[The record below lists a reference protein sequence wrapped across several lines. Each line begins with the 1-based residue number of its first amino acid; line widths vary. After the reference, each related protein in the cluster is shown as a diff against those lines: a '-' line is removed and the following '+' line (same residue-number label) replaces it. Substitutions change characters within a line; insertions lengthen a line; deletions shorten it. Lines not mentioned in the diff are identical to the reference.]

1 MNIFETLADPTRRHI
16 VELLADGERSVGE
29 LCGEFEISQ
38 PAISRH
44 LRVLRDSGLVASR
57 TDAQRRLYSLQ
68 PGPLEEI
75 DRWLERYS
83 SFWRQRLDD
92 LESVLLVDNRKK
104 TKEENPIRKK
114 KRKGE
119 KR

>member
-16 VELLADGERSVGE
+16 VELLADGECSVGE

-44 LRVLRDSGLVASR
+44 LRVLRDAGLVASR
-57 TDAQRRLYSLQ
+57 TDAQRRMYSLR
-68 PGPLEEI
+68 PGPFEEI

-83 SFWRQRLDD
+83 CFWRRRLDD
-92 LESVLLVDNRKK
+92 LESVLLDEDPEEA
-104 TKEENPIRKK
+104 KEENRLTNG
-114 KRKGE
+114 KRKGT
-119 KR
+119 KS

>member
-16 VELLADGERSVGE
+16 VELLADGECSVGE

-44 LRVLRDSGLVASR
+44 LRVLRDAGLVASR
-57 TDAQRRLYSLQ
+57 TDAQRRMYSLE
-68 PGPLEEI
+68 PGPFEEI

-83 SFWRQRLDD
+83 SFWRRRLDD
-92 LESVLLVDNRKK
+92 LESVLLV
-104 TKEENPIRKK
+104 ENPKEAKENKRLRKRQ
-114 KRKGE
+114 RKG
-119 KR
+119 KRP